1 MPLVPARGNQSKGVT
16 RLARARIERDLS
28 QRDMAEATGLSE
40 ATYSRLERGQFT
52 NPPLRYLVNCSIVL
66 QLPLEELLEP
76 VWLKWLD
83 LDDD

>member
-1 MPLVPARGNQSKGVT
+1 VPARGDQSKGET
-16 RLARARIERDLS
+16 RLAQARIERGLS
-28 QRDMAEATGLSE
+28 QREMAEATGLSQQ
-40 ATYSRLERGQFT
+40 TYWRLERGRMS

-83 LDDD
+83 LGDD